1 LTKLEKFSRVGN
13 HYFRI
18 NAGTDYLLFSW
29 ERPFKAVL
37 YTKKNEPEK
46 VGGPG
51 AAGHLVHGA
60 EDQVVLRVPH
70 QAGRQSNNLLLLI
83 IENQTF

>member
-1 LTKLEKFSRVGN
+1 METVYKYTVWGK
-13 HYFRI
+13 I
-18 NAGTDYLLFSW
+18 NILY
-29 ERPFKAVL
+29 AV
-37 YTKKNEPEK
+37 PEE

-70 QAGRQSNNLLLLI
+70 QAEYVAQGESQ
-83 IENQTF
+83 

>member
-1 LTKLEKFSRVGN
+1 METVYKYTVWGK
-13 HYFRI
+13 I
-18 NAGTDYLLFSW
+18 NILY
-29 ERPFKAVL
+29 AV
-37 YTKKNEPEK
+37 PEE

-70 QAGRQSNNLLLLI
+70 QAEYVAHGES
-83 IENQTF
+83 